1 MTQKQRT
8 KKTLYNL
15 SSITETDVP
24 APCLAFSEMNHY
36 PFPFQIIDELYG
48 VDFDGPHPSEE
59 YDGPISSSETSSVE
73 VPQTE
78 MPITTEVRH
87 QLRTIN
93 PLEESEVYGVDIYLE
108 VLEILS

>member
-1 MTQKQRT
+1 
-8 KKTLYNL
+8 
-15 SSITETDVP
+15 
-24 APCLAFSEMNHY
+24 MNHY

-78 MPITTEVRH
+78 MPITTEVP
-87 QLRTIN
+87 I
-93 PLEESEVYGVDIYLE
+93 S
-108 VLEILS
+108 